1 MTVSGGKAFT
11 PAWPLREASPG
22 QLFPRLTEFPPLLPA
37 CSDVPGTA
45 FSMWD
50 FSLQIHFF
58 GDLSGRENSSL
69 PSCVLSGELRR
80 SKT

>member
-45 FSMWD
+45 FSMWG

-58 GDLSGRENSSL
+58 WGFVWEGKFV
-69 PSCVLSGELRR
+69 PAFLRLVR
-80 SKT
+80 GA